1 MQKDNGIFICKI
13 FDIYD
18 IKTIKLLYILYC
30 NYEEVIIYKPCIS
43 RLTNSEKYIIC
54 KKCRKE
60 RKYVNKMIVNFERK
74 EIDIDMPV
82 EFVKL
87 YIYDISI
94 KYIDIQINN
103 INYTIDIAKKKK
115 LSDNQIEIC

>member
-1 MQKDNGIFICKI
+1 M
-13 FDIYD
+13 YD

-54 KKCRKE
+54 KKCRKD
-60 RKYVNKMIVNFERK
+60 RKYLNEMIVNFERK

-82 EFVKL
+82 EFTNC
-87 YIYDISI
+87 IYDISI

-115 LSDNQIEIC
+115 KLSDNQIEYAKNGVVIMV